1 MYQKALERLIHLPTH
16 PVRLYPLAHVVGF
29 ERGHADPI
37 PDMISD
43 YTFTKDAPKL
53 ATEDRHKREHDFAKT
68 TSNFIQRNPKFT
80 LKSDCKL
87 TENEVSAICKVTD
100 LSLPYPEIVLQT
112 SRKEIGRDSS
122 GELKADFVWTLLLA
136 ESDSPLMHESSKQS
150 YMQMWNADYQKT
162 FKAISFLDHQSKQP
176 IIALDTVCYDI
187 QFLTCNSA
195 NPDYPLKPLD
205 YGTFRYRTLATAW
218 DIHDE
223 KDEFDNNKDEHLVW
237 HVDVIAEII
246 KTLCI
251 ALAYPAITRTT
262 KVAGSKPMIKPP
274 MKNLKA
280 SSFYKRPVWEHTTL
294 EIDLYNDTSEETDA
308 TRNSVP
314 KRLHGVRKHLRKCQ
328 SGKLT
333 WVKAHTRGNKRLGGL
348 TKDYDLIT

>member
-16 PVRLYPLAHVVGF
+16 PVRLYPLPHVVGF
-29 ERGHADPI
+29 ENGYTDTDD
-37 PDMISD
+37 DMISD
-43 YTFTKDAPKL
+43 YTFTKDAPKVV
-53 ATEDRHKREHDFAKT
+53 ARDRHSRASKGGKREHDFAKE

-80 LKSDCKL
+80 LKSDCQL
-87 TENEVSAICKVTD
+87 ADSEVSAICKVTD

-112 SRKEIGRDSS
+112 RYRSNPN
-122 GELKADFVWTLLLA
+122 FVCTLLLA
-136 ESDSPLMHESSKQS
+136 EHDSEFMHENHKQKE
-150 YMQMWNADYQKT
+150 MQRWTADIQKT
-162 FKAISFLDHQSKQP
+162 FKATSFIDCSSGVQP
-176 IIALDTVCYDI
+176 VIALDTVSYEI

-195 NPDYPLKPLD
+195 NTDYPIKPLD
-205 YGTFRYRTLATAW
+205 YGTFRYRILKNAW
-218 DIHDE
+218 EIHDE
-223 KDEFDNNKDEHLVW
+223 KDDLDNDKNEYLKF
-237 HVDVIAEII
+237 HVDDIAGII
-246 KTLCI
+246 KNLCI

-280 SSFYKRPVWEHTTL
+280 SSFHKRPVWEHTTL

-308 TRNSVP
+308 TRSSVP
-314 KRLHGVRKHLRKCQ
+314 KRLHGVRKHLRKCH

-333 WVKAHTRGNKRLGGL
+333 WVKAHTRGNKSLGGL